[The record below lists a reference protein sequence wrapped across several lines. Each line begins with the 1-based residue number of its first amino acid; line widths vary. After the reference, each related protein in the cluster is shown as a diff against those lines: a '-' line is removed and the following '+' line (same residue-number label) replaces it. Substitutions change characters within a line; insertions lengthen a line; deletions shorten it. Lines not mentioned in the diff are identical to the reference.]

1 MKMLTPKQLAA
12 TWRHNVHKIQV
23 NIEDFE
29 ILAGKTAV
37 YAFRQSFLMNR
48 LNTKG
53 SAKWPRRKDQK
64 RHPLLREHGTLYRS
78 IKYKQ
83 VKNKKSRGIRVY
95 TDPATFAHSPR
106 NPGFVYAGIHNEG
119 GKVAKA
125 GSPARGIAQ
134 RQFIGDSSVVMDELE
149 KLTRT
154 VLFRGFP
161 K

>member
-1 MKMLTPKQLAA
+1 MKMLTPKQLVA

-23 NIEDFE
+23 NIENFE
-29 ILAGKTAV
+29 TLAGRMAV
-37 YAFRQSFLMNR
+37 QTFRRSFWAER

-53 SAKWPRRKDQK
+53 ASKWPRRKDNK
-64 RHPLLREHGTLYRS
+64 RHALLREHGTLYRS
-78 IKYKQ
+78 IKYRELRE
-83 VKNKKSRGIRVY
+83 SRYRGVQVY
-95 TDPATFAHSPR
+95 TDPATFARSPR
-106 NPGFVYAGIHNEG
+106 HPGFVYAAIHNEG